1 MHTLAQQLDFS
12 IFTPGQKD
20 WGSVS
25 ETGLTFNEGTEYSEW
40 EQVTKTAA
48 ALYQGSYRT
57 HARAMFLLGDAL
69 RFGDAAYGET
79 AAQVIDNTRAEM
91 RLHAKTVQNAG
102 WIASSIPAENRHL
115 ETLSF
120 AHHEAVAKLE
130 PEDQAVMLQA
140 AEDEGM
146 SVKELKSR
154 VKETHPSP
162 GSGAKNPKSAK
173 VVPTTVSVADAIEI
187 VLMAFAP
194 HLEGKK
200 PLKIT
205 DEQRAEYGT
214 AMQELYKLARK
225 FVRKGN
231 W

>member
-1 MHTLAQQLDFS
+1 MHLAQQLDFS
-12 IFTPGQKD
+12 IFEEGEKV

-25 ETGLTFNEGTEYSEW
+25 QTGLTFNEGTAYEEW

-69 RFGDAAYGET
+69 RFGDMAYGET
-79 AAQVIDNTRAEM
+79 AAQVIDNTRKEM
-91 RLHAKTVQNAG
+91 RLHAKTIQNAG

-130 PEDQAVMLQA
+130 PEEQAIYLQT
-140 AEDEGM
+140 AEDEGL
-146 SVKELKSR
+146 SVSELKAK
-154 VKETHPSP
+154 VKDGHPSP
-162 GSGAKNPKSAK
+162 GKKPKAPKDSK
-173 VVPTTVSVADAIEI
+173 THVTVAEAIEVI
-187 VLMAFAP
+187 LVAFAP

-200 PLKIT
+200 PAKIT
-205 DEQRAEYGT
+205 DEQKKEYGT